1 MIAIVAIALGAV
13 LLGATR
19 LVRSRS

>member
-1 MIAIVAIALGAV
+1 MIAIVAIALGAE